1 MEKFRYMK
9 IPLNF
14 ITAEIMKK
22 YNINDITSNGYVYI
36 EIRKAMYGLKEAG
49 IIAYQLL
56 VKNLA
61 PHGYHPCT
69 HTPGHWK
76 YVTRKI
82 MFNLAVDDFGIKY
95 VHKDNIDHLFAALRQ
110 NYEISINLIGAHYCG
125 LTIDWHYKDGYVDI
139 SMPSYVMDALK
150 NSSTS
155 HLKKYAPHK
164 WTTPAY
170 GQNVEEFFRASMT

>member
-1 MEKFRYMK
+1 MTVGGDKIDFDDDSASPAVSLLETKIMINSVISDADKGARFGTGDVKNFYLNNTMENFRYMK

-95 VHKDNIDHLFAALRQ
+95 VHKYYIDHMFTALRQ
-110 NYEISINLIGAHYCG
+110 NYEISTDLTGTHYCG
-125 LTIDWHYKDGYVDI
+125 LPID
-139 SMPSYVMDALK
+139 
-150 NSSTS
+150 
-155 HLKKYAPHK
+155 
-164 WTTPAY
+164 
-170 GQNVEEFFRASMT
+170 